1 MESIGGPYPSGWW
14 LDVLKVAR
22 VVEVVDVDMGG
33 YGMRL
38 LQMMTKPLAHRKFKP
53 IVRAVY

>member
-22 VVEVVDVDMGG
+22 VVEVVDVAIGG

-38 LQMMTKPLAHRKFKP
+38 LQMMTKPHRKFKP